1 MSHAAPSWSGLAP
14 RQSTL
19 GVTTQKFWISEP
31 RLFAHAPATLCV
43 DADAQPH
50 IENTS
55 RSVKVRPH
63 LRAKR
68 AQIYLFMSMG
78 SLGSVIIFNDSRNIS
93 QSQSRSINSFHRYLR
108 NPGFGSAAAAVLH
121 PGKDHGCLFQTT
133 NHVLFRLYDNLHWVF
148 SLPTAVFS
156 GRLSSTSL

>member
-31 RLFAHAPATLCV
+31 RLFEHAPVTICV
-43 DADAQPH
+43 DADVQLH
-50 IENTS
+50 IENTN
-55 RSVKVRPH
+55 RSVKVRLY

-78 SLGSVIIFNDSRNIS
+78 SLGSVIILNDSRNIS
-93 QSQSRSINSFHRYLR
+93 QPQSRSTNSFHRYLR
-108 NPGFGSAAAAVLH
+108 NPGFGSAAAAALH

-133 NHVLFRLYDNLHWVF
+133 NHVPFRLYDNLHGAF
-148 SLPTAVFS
+148 SLPLVVFL
-156 GRLSSTSL
+156 GRLSSTS